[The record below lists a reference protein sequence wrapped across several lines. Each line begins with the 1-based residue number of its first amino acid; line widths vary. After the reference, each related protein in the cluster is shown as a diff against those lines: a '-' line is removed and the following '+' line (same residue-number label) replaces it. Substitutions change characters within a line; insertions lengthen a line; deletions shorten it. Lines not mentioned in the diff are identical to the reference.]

1 MRVVASTR
9 TQLNPQEITRV
20 TDRVG
25 TGPPPSVRAPDLSE
39 VLTTTQRHRDDDHW
53 IYRPE
58 ERLSILEAL
67 FLADGSP
74 WLARFSFLLAAS
86 VVVATLGLA
95 NDQPAAVIA
104 AMVIAPLMTPVLGL
118 ACSSTLGLMRHS
130 IRLLAIIGAGS
141 VAAVALGWAISATL
155 VVHEVT
161 AEELSRT
168 EPRLRDLSIALAAG
182 AAGMYSVVRKD
193 LSSVV
198 PGVAIAVALVPP
210 LATIGLTAEL
220 GEWSLARG
228 AALLYLVNVLA
239 IVLAA
244 VGVLLATDFM
254 ESPSLRNPNVALA
267 ALAAIVLSVAVTV
280 PIWRTSRQADDEV
293 TFTRAA
299 SAALEEWVVAHN
311 TYRVVDTTI
320 APGHVGV
327 VIAGP
332 TGPPDL
338 DTLQAAVATDAY
350 PSPVL
355 EVEWVESTTMVV
367 TD

>member
-1 MRVVASTR
+1 MRGVGTSRAK
-9 TQLNPQEITRV
+9 LNPKEIGRV
-20 TDRVG
+20 TDRVA
-25 TGPPPSVRAPDLSE
+25 TGPPQPVEVPDLGE
-39 VLTTTQRHRDDDHW
+39 VLTSVNRRRDDDHW
-53 IYRPE
+53 IYRPD
-58 ERLSILEAL
+58 ERLRILERL

-74 WLARFSFLLAAS
+74 WLARFTFLLGAS

-130 IRLLAIIGAGS
+130 LRLLAIITAGS
-141 VAAVALGWAISATL
+141 IGAVVLGWAISATL
-155 VVHEVT
+155 VVHQVT
-161 AEELSRT
+161 PEELSRT

-210 LATIGLTAEL
+210 LATVGLMVEL
-220 GEWSLARG
+220 GEWHLARG

-244 VGVLLATDFM
+244 VAVLLATDFM
-254 ESPSLRNPNVALA
+254 DSPSLRNPSVAVASLA
-267 ALAAIVLSVAVTV
+267 ALVLAVAVTV
-280 PIWRTSRQADDEV
+280 PVWRTSRRADDEV
-293 TFTRAA
+293 TFVRGVET
-299 SAALEEWVVAHN
+299 ALEEWADTHDAH
-311 TYRVVDTTI
+311 RVVGADV
-320 APGHVGV
+320 APGQVSI

-332 TGPPDL
+332 TNPPGL
-338 DTLQAAVATDAY
+338 DRLRTAVATEAY
-350 PSPVL
+350 PNPVV
-355 EVEWVESTTMVV
+355 EVDWVESSPLVIA
-367 TD
+367 D

>member
-1 MRVVASTR
+1 MGTSRAK
-9 TQLNPQEITRV
+9 LNPKEIGRV
-20 TDRVG
+20 TDRVA
-25 TGPPPSVRAPDLSE
+25 TGPPQPVEVPDLGE
-39 VLTTTQRHRDDDHW
+39 VLTSVNRRRDDDHW
-53 IYRPE
+53 IYRPD
-58 ERLSILEAL
+58 ERLRILERL

-74 WLARFSFLLAAS
+74 WLARFTFLLGAS

-130 IRLLAIIGAGS
+130 LRLLAIITAGS
-141 VAAVALGWAISATL
+141 IGAVVLGWAISATL
-155 VVHEVT
+155 VVHQVT
-161 AEELSRT
+161 PEELSRT

-210 LATIGLTAEL
+210 LATVGLMVEL
-220 GEWSLARG
+220 GEWHLARG

-244 VGVLLATDFM
+244 VAVLLATDFM
-254 ESPSLRNPNVALA
+254 DSPSLRNPSVAVASLA
-267 ALAAIVLSVAVTV
+267 ALVLAVAVTV
-280 PIWRTSRQADDEV
+280 PVWRTSRRADDEV
-293 TFTRAA
+293 TFVRGVET
-299 SAALEEWVVAHN
+299 ALEEWADTHDAH
-311 TYRVVDTTI
+311 RVVGADV
-320 APGHVGV
+320 APGQVSI

-332 TGPPDL
+332 TNPPGL
-338 DTLQAAVATDAY
+338 DRLRTAVATEAY
-350 PSPVL
+350 PNPVV
-355 EVEWVESTTMVV
+355 EVDWVESSPLVIA
-367 TD
+367 D